1 MQVGTS
7 ASRHLL
13 PFFLFIL
20 SLSLDDFEE
29 HLTIQSLGFLQSSV
43 VVCKLL
49 LAILVQ
55 PCKLF
60 VESDLLGLL
69 QGAVFKFCLLKS
81 FLCTHLIK
89 LCLTVLGTFLQLTKP
104 LDLPFFL
111 FLETDGFFDFSLFT
125 LASLTLMLSNLGVQL
140 PLSLNG
146 GFLLVLLVLVCDLDL
161 LVKDLDTLPLLI
173 SLLLVLS
180 LDSLDVGKGG
190 NLLLLSHLLVSIALL
205 LTRSDLVNEDLSAA
219 LASLSCSLL
228 TLKLF
233 LDCLQPLDLHHH
245 VKSLLLLDPV
255 LLQHCVLLL
264 LLVTNGVDL
273 GGKHHL
279 VHVLHII
286 VLLIHLILCLGQQ
299 LVLVIIAHLDL
310 KRGSGGP
317 LTVLP
322 LHALLAS
329 DGHRHL

>member
-1 MQVGTS
+1 MQVGSS
-7 ASRHLL
+7 ASCHLL
-13 PFFLFIL
+13 PFLLLIL

-29 HLTIQSLGFLQSSV
+29 HLTIQSLGLLQSSV
-43 VVCKLL
+43 VVSELP

-55 PCKLF
+55 LCKLL
-60 VESDLLGLL
+60 VEPDLLGLL
-69 QGAVFKFCLLKS
+69 QGAVLKFCLLKC
-81 FLCTHLIK
+81 FLRTHLIK
-89 LCLTVLGTFLQLTKP
+89 FSLTVLSSLLQLTKP
-104 LDLPFFL
+104 LDLLLFL
-111 FLETDGFFDFSLFT
+111 FLETDGFFDLGLFT
-125 LASLTLMLSNLGVQL
+125 LASLTLVLSNLGVQL
-140 PLSLNG
+140 SLSLDG
-146 GFLLVLLVLVCDLDL
+146 SFLLVLLVLVCDLDL
-161 LVKDLDTLPLLI
+161 LVKDLDSLPLLS
-173 SLLLVLS
+173 SLLLVLP
-180 LDSLDVGKGG
+180 LDSLDISKGG
-190 NLLLLSHLLVSIALL
+190 SLLLLSHLLVSVALL
-205 LTRSDLVNEDLSAA
+205 LTRSDLVDEDLSAS

-228 TLKLF
+228 ALKLF

-286 VLLIHLILCLGQQ
+286 VVLVHLILRLGQQ
-299 LVLVIIAHLDL
+299 LVLVIVAHLDL